1 MSDVVTT
8 EALLDAL
15 AARSTADDDWTTL
28 PPQAYRSQEIF
39 DLEVERVFRRGW
51 MNVGHIS
58 QLPDPGDFRTIDMF
72 GELLVVTRG
81 HDDEINVLSR
91 VCTHRW
97 MDVCAGRRTGTVPS
111 LQCPY
116 HRWTFSHDGELR
128 AAPEMAETPGFDK
141 ADHGLHRFRHEIWEG
156 FIYVNLDGQAPP
168 TTELWGAMSDQLREY
183 GLADWEVVDSTPW
196 GESAWDW
203 KVFIDNGE
211 CYHHIG
217 IHHDTLE
224 PFMPARKAVDL
235 PDNGEYT
242 LLYAMMDES
251 ILVPS
256 SDGGLDGAADD
267 PPAPGL
273 TERQRTGLGL
283 AYPFP
288 NLRDRRDAT
297 VGDLVRGAPVGPRED
312 RSHHPPDAPAPPRRR
327 TRGSRTHRRTQRDGH
342 RHPRTGHDRLRR
354 GAAGPRGRVG
364 PTGDVVSPRAAQPF
378 VRALV
383 RPPDQHSLTSAPRP
397 GASDPSADPSSR
409 PVLLRRIVR

>member
-156 FIYVNLDGQAPP
+156 FIYVNLDGQASP

-183 GLADWEVVDSTPW
+183 GLVDWEVVDSTPW

-288 NLRDRRDAT
+288 NYVIAVMPQSAIWFEVHPLGPGRI
-297 VGDLVRGAPVGPRED
+297 DLTT
-312 RSHHPPDAPAPPRRR
+312 HLMLPPHLADAP
-327 TRGSRTHRRTQRDGH
+327 
-342 RHPRTGHDRLRR
+342 
-354 GAAGPRGRVG
+354 GAAERIAGHNETVTAIHEQDMIVCEGVQRGLE
-364 PTGDVVSPRAAQPF
+364 AA
-378 VRALV
+378 
-383 RPPDQHSLTSAPRP
+383 SARP
-397 GASDPSADPSSR
+397 GMLCHLEQHNRSFARWYARQISTP
-409 PVLLRRIVR
+409 

>member
-1 MSDVVTT
+1 MSDAGTT
-8 EALLDAL
+8 EALLDVL

-58 QLPDPGDFRTIDMF
+58 QLPDSGDFRTIDMF

-81 HDDEINVLSR
+81 HDDEISVLSR

-97 MDVCAGRRTGTVPS
+97 MDICAGRRAGTVPS

-168 TTELWGAMSDQLREY
+168 TAELWGAMSGQLGEY

-211 CYHHIG
+211 CYHHLG

-224 PFMPARKAVDL
+224 PFMPARRAVDL

-251 ILVPS
+251 LLVPS
-256 SDGGLDGAADD
+256 ADGALDGASDD
-267 PPAPGL
+267 PPVPGL
-273 TERQRTGLGL
+273 TEQQRTGLGL

-288 NLRDRRDAT
+288 NYVIAVMAQSAIWFEVHPLGPGRI
-297 VGDLVRGAPVGPRED
+297 DLTTHLMLPPHLVGAPGADERIARHNETVTAIHEQDIIVCEGVQ
-312 RSHHPPDAPAPPRRR
+312 
-327 TRGSRTHRRTQRDGH
+327 RGLG
-342 RHPRTGHDRLRR
+342 
-354 GAAGPRGRVG
+354 
-364 PTGDVVSPRAAQPF
+364 
-378 VRALV
+378 
-383 RPPDQHSLTSAPRP
+383 SASARP
-397 GASDPSADPSSR
+397 GMLCHLEQHNRSFARWYA
-409 PVLLRRIVR
+409 RRISTP